1 MTFKKILCVLLCCA
15 ALVSCNTKKYYPAMY
30 EPATG
35 GDTISPAGDKV
46 VIMTEEYA
54 VEESTGLIEDEAD
67 TVSFKSMPA
76 TVSATAPAEE
86 QVADSTEAAKTATA
100 GKAGESPAVAA
111 AATDKISKSQDVHSN
126 LDGSPLAMRYHVV
139 VGSFQSEANALNLS
153 NVLKKQGCNSI
164 VVVTNNSKYRVFYY
178 STNDES
184 DLREHLAQA
193 RKLYPD
199 AWMLDTLQ

>member
-1 MTFKKILCVLLCCA
+1 M
-15 ALVSCNTKKYYPAMY
+15 
-30 EPATG
+30 
-35 GDTISPAGDKV
+35 
-46 VIMTEEYA
+46 
-54 VEESTGLIEDEAD
+54 
-67 TVSFKSMPA
+67 
-76 TVSATAPAEE
+76 
-86 QVADSTEAAKTATA
+86 
-100 GKAGESPAVAA
+100 AA